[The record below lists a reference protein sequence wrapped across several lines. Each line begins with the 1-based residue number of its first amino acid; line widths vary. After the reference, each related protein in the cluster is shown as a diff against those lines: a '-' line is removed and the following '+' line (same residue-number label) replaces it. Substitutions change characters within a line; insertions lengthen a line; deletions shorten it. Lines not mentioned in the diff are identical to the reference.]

1 MRVAALYDIHGNA
14 PALQAVLAEAERERI
29 DTFLIGGDVAT
40 GPLPR
45 ETLELL
51 IGLGRRAQYVLGNS
65 DREAVDAFDRGDT
78 DFRRYDDQVNRWA
91 AFTAGQILRTHRDL
105 LASFVPSLV
114 LDVDGLGQTLFC
126 HGSPRSDSENIT
138 LLTSDDRLRGVI
150 QDVAET
156 VIVCGHTHQQF
167 DRKIDDWRIINAG
180 SVGIPYEGRA
190 GAYWALLGP
199 DVQLRR
205 TEYDLESALQAL
217 AASGFPDLD
226 EMLKE
231 SLLEPIDPG
240 EVARIYEQMALD
252 DK

>member
-14 PALQAVLAEAERERI
+14 PALQAVLAEAESERI
-29 DTFLIGGDVAT
+29 DIFLIGGDVAT

-51 IGLGRRAQYVLGNS
+51 ISLGRRAQYVLGNS
-65 DREAVDAFDRGDT
+65 DREAVDAFDRGHT

-91 AFTAGQILRTHRDL
+91 AFTAGQISRTHRDL
-105 LASFVPSLV
+105 LASFAPSLV
-114 LDVDGLGQTLFC
+114 LDIDGLGQTLFC

-138 LLTSDDRLRGVI
+138 LLTSDARLRGVI

-167 DRKIDDWRIINAG
+167 DRKIDDWRIVNAG

-190 GAYWALLGP
+190 GAYWAVLGP

-205 TEYDLESALQAL
+205 TEYDLELALQEL
-217 AASGFPDLD
+217 AASGFPDVD

-240 EVARIYEQMALD
+240 EVARIYEQMSLD